1 MLQNVSAEALY
12 FHERARQ
19 AREKADAATAD
30 QARSA
35 YLAAEAR
42 WLSLAHSHELQLRF
56 SEMLGDK
63 SSTARATRAFDP
75 EVVAVINSALSA
87 VFVDLGLSDREDTVA
102 FRAARRIINLAYSG
116 EHDPQKIR
124 KVMLSWVTE

>member
-19 AREKADAATAD
+19 AREQADAATAD
-30 QARSA
+30 QVRSD

-42 WLSLAHSHELQLRF
+42 WLSLARSHELQLRF

-63 SSTARATRAFDP
+63 SSTARAARAFDP
-75 EVVAVINSALSA
+75 EVVAVINSAFSA
-87 VFVDLGLSDREDTVA
+87 VFIDLGLSHREDTVA
-102 FRAARRIINLAYSG
+102 LRAAQRIINLAYSG
-116 EHDPQKIR
+116 ERDPEKLR
-124 KVMLSWVTE
+124 KVTLSWVTE